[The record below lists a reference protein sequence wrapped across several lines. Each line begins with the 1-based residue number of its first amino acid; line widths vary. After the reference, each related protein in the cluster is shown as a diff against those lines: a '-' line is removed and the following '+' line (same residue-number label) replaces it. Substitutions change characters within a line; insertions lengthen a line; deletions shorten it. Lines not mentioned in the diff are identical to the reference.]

1 MENLGV
7 ASLRERIVQESEKS
21 WLFHHSESNDS
32 G

>member
-7 ASLRERIVQESEKS
+7 ASLRERIVQESEEL